1 MDAPSGHRQSE
12 EIRES
17 IRKVNI
23 GILEGR
29 INDLQRKQ
37 EKIEKDSASKGQ
49 DKPTS
54 REKSLE
60 KKIAELQERIAYE
73 QGYPVPSLLSWNLD
87 SLICPMKE
95 SDAEWFR
102 PIKATK
108 KRLCD
113 WVN

>member
-17 IRKVNI
+17 IRKVSI

-29 INDLQRKQ
+29 MNDLQRKQ

-60 KKIAELQERIAYE
+60 KKDCGTGGKDRIRA
-73 QGYPVPSLLSWNLD
+73 GISRSFSSLLEPGQPDLPDEGIGRGMVSAN
-87 SLICPMKE
+87 K
-95 SDAEWFR
+95 SDK
-102 PIKATK
+102 KAA
-108 KRLCD
+108 
-113 WVN
+113 V